1 MRFVDTNVLI
11 YAVSATAED
20 EQKRRRALDLLA
32 RSDLA
37 LSVQVLQEFYVQST
51 RPSRPGA
58 LTHTEAVAFTESL
71 RRFPVQAITIDVMH
85 MALTICERF
94 RLSYWDSAILA
105 AARLSGCDIVYSEDL
120 SSEQDYDGL
129 RVENPFAGAPRNA
142 RGQT

>member
-11 YAVSATAED
+11 YAVSAAAED
-20 EQKRRRALDLLA
+20 EEKRRRALDLLA
-32 RSDLA
+32 RRDLA

-58 LTHTEAVAFTESL
+58 LTHAESVAFIESL
-71 RRFPVQAITIDVMH
+71 RRFPVQAITLDVMYT
-85 MALTICERF
+85 ALAICGRF

-120 SSEQDYDGL
+120 SADQDYDGL
-129 RVENPFAGAPRNA
+129 RVENPFTSAPRNA
-142 RGQT
+142 R